1 MRILHVLAGAQH
13 GGAET
18 ACIDM
23 CIAMHEAG
31 QTIEVVT
38 RANKVRVPRL
48 RAAGIKVHCLPFGGK
63 FDFYT
68 TFAMKRIISGFKP
81 DIIQSWMSRA
91 SDKTPRWNE
100 AMKIPRYYTVARLGG
115 YYKLKY
121 YQSIDFFVTITPAIK
136 TYLQDQGV
144 PADKVRH
151 INNFAETELADEPAS
166 RAACGIPD
174 DAKLL
179 FGLGRLHTSKAFD
192 TLIKV
197 AARME
202 GVYLWIAGEGPM
214 RRELEDLIDKLGVSE
229 RVKLLG
235 WRNDRAAL
243 FQASDIC
250 VFSSRYEPFGTVFV
264 QSWAQKTPLVTT
276 SADGP
281 RQFVRDG
288 QDGLVVDIDNEEQMQ
303 AAMQLLLDDS
313 ALASELVENG
323 YQRYLNEFTKEK
335 SVQAYLEYYDFIQKR
350 ANTET

>member
-31 QTIEVVT
+31 QDIEVVT
-38 RANKVRVPRL
+38 RDNAVRVPRL
-48 RAAGIKVHCLPFGGK
+48 RAAGIKVHCLPFGGAFDLYTK
-63 FDFYT
+63 F
-68 TFAMKRIISGFKP
+68 AIKRIIRDFRP
-81 DIIQSWMSRA
+81 DIVQSWMSRA
-91 SDKTPRWNE
+91 SDKTPRWSASMN
-100 AMKIPRYYTVARLGG
+100 IPRYCTVARLGG
-115 YYKLKY
+115 YYKMRY
-121 YQSIDFFVTITPAIK
+121 YKSIEYFITITPDIK
-136 TYLQDQGV
+136 TYLHDQGV

-151 INNFAETELADEPAS
+151 INNFAETEEAGAPAS
-166 RAACGIPD
+166 RAAYGIPE

-179 FGLGRLHTSKAFD
+179 FGLGRLHVSKAFD

-197 AARME
+197 VARMDR
-202 GVYLWIAGEGPM
+202 VYLWIAGEGPM
-214 RRELEDLIDKLGVSE
+214 RGELEQLIEDLGVAE

-276 SADGP
+276 RSDGP

-288 QDGLVVDIDNEEQMQ
+288 KDGLVVDIDDEAQMQ
-303 AAMQLLLDDS
+303 EAIAWLLDDA
-313 ALASELVENG
+313 ALADRLVENG
-323 YQRYLNEFTKEK
+323 YQRYLDEFTKEK
-335 SVQAYLEYYDFIQKR
+335 SVQAYLAYYEEIQGCLK
-350 ANTET
+350 